1 MFNKLL
7 RFLGRN
13 LAMDLGTANTLLFTR
28 EDGIILNEPSV
39 VALDAEKRKILA
51 VGAEAKEFLGRTPHQ
66 IVAVRPMQDGVI
78 ADFEVTKR
86 MIAYFISKTLP
97 GFSIVKP
104 NIVICVPTGITQV
117 EKRAVIEAA
126 HQSGTRNVR
135 LIEEPMAA
143 AIGANLP
150 VHEPIGNLVVDIGG
164 GTTEVAVISLS
175 TTAYSESVRVAGD
188 AMNRAIQRY
197 FQDEF
202 QLLIGENMSER
213 VKIALGS
220 ASPLAQPLAM
230 DVPGRDLVSGTPKA
244 LRVTDAHIREA
255 LAEPVR
261 VILHAVR
268 KALDKTPPELAGDI
282 LTNGVLM
289 AGGGS
294 LLKGLDTFIHTDTGL
309 KIVLDSDPLTTVVR
323 GTGKT
328 LDNPEFYKD
337 VYVN

>member
-1 MFNKLL
+1 MFEKLL
-7 RFLGRN
+7 SFFGRD

-28 EDGIILNEPSV
+28 EQGIVLNEPSV
-39 VALDAEKRKILA
+39 VALSAESKEIIA
-51 VGAEAKEFLGRTPHQ
+51 VGAEAKEFLGRTPHKIQ
-66 IVAVRPMQDGVI
+66 AVRPLQDGVT

-86 MIAYFISKTLP
+86 MISYFISKSLTGLRL
-97 GFSIVKP
+97 VKP

-126 HQSGTRNVR
+126 HQAGTRNVR

-150 VHEPIGNLVVDIGG
+150 VGEPIGNLVVDIGG

-175 TTAYSESVRVAGD
+175 AIAYSESVRVAGD
-188 AMNRAIQRY
+188 FMNRAIQRY

-202 QLLIGENMSER
+202 QLMIGENMSER
-213 VKIALGS
+213 VKIKIGS
-220 ASPLAQPLAM
+220 ACPLPQPLVM
-230 DVPGRDLVSGTPKA
+230 DVPGKDLVSGTPRA
-244 LRVTDAHIREA
+244 LKVTDAHIREA
-255 LAEPVR
+255 LEDPVR
-261 VILHAVR
+261 VIVQAVR

-282 LTNGVLM
+282 LSNGVLM

-294 LLKGLDTFIHTDTGL
+294 LLKGLDTRLYNETRLTIL
-309 KIVLDSDPLTTVVR
+309 LDDDPLTTVVR

-328 LDNPEFYKD
+328 LDNIPGYQD
-337 VYVN
+337 VFIN